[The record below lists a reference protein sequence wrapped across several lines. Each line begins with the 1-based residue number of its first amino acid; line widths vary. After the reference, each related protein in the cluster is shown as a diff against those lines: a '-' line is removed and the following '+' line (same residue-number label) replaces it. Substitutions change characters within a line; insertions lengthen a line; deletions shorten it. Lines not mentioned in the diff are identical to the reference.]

1 MNTGHRSKDRRR
13 QNSHS
18 LPRNIH
24 GRHSDGED
32 ISEPAM
38 RGQYRQR
45 KMREETERSSKSEER
60 RRQPKNMRVRKRLR
74 ERKSSTTESSRKKKW
89 TCLFITRVESEME

>member
-1 MNTGHRSKDRRR
+1 MNTGHRSKDRRT

-32 ISEPAM
+32 IGEPAT

-45 KMREETERSSKSEER
+45 NMREETERSSKSEER
-60 RRQPKNMRVRKRLR
+60 RRQPKNMRV
-74 ERKSSTTESSRKKKW
+74 RKSSTTESSRKKKW